1 MVQIAT
7 EVRWQD
13 RRFEVPMERI
23 LLSEELGFDAVF
35 TAGGYGSEELVGL
48 GYIAAHTKRLK
59 LGTRLTEVTGRA
71 PAMAAMAFQTLDH
84 LTGGNRVI
92 CGVGSAS
99 PVACEGLQ
107 GKPWGKPVARMRDF
121 VAILRQVFAGQAID
135 HQGTEWSAPYRGS
148 GHMGVGPTAIGLEV
162 ISRIPVVVAAA
173 GPQMTVLAAEIGDG
187 WMPPGWAPGI
197 LPTMLPLLE
206 QGFAKSGN
214 AQTFDGF
221 EIWSHVDMNVHDD
234 VRIAMRPFKEYV
246 VTWSQMQRPFMEARG
261 YPALADT
268 LAEIIAD
275 AAAAGAADGAEA
287 RVMAG
292 LPMLDGEFWERALD
306 AVPDEY
312 VDDGWLVGPVER
324 IRRRVEPWLDCGLEG
339 VIFRYGP
346 QMNHD
351 RNVENL
357 DAFRAVAAAA
367 GRAPFNG

>member
-1 MVQIAT
+1 VVQIAT

-13 RRFEVPMERI
+13 RLFEMPMERI

-35 TAGGYGSEELVGL
+35 TAGGYGCEELVGL
-48 GYIAAHTKRLK
+48 GYIAAQTKRLT

-84 LTGGNRVI
+84 LTGGGRVI
-92 CGVGSAS
+92 CGIGSAS
-99 PVACEGLQ
+99 PIACEGLQ

-121 VAILRQVFAGQAID
+121 VAILRQAFAGEHID
-135 HQGTEWSAPYRGS
+135 HQGTELSAPYRGP
-148 GHMGVGPTAIGLEV
+148 GNLGVAPGAIGLEI
-162 ISRIPVVVAAA
+162 ISEIPILVAAA

-197 LPTMLPLLE
+197 LPEMLPLLE
-206 QGFAKSGN
+206 QGFAKAGGGKSLDDF
-214 AQTFDGF
+214 Q
-221 EIWSHVDMNVHDD
+221 IWGHVDMNVHDD
-234 VRIAMRPFKEYV
+234 VREAMRPFKEYV
-246 VTWSQMQRPFMEARG
+246 VTWSQMQGPFMKARG
-261 YPALADT
+261 YPELAGT
-268 LAEIIAD
+268 LGAIIAE

-292 LPMLDGEFWERALD
+292 KPMLDEPFWQRSLD

-312 VDDGWLVGPVER
+312 VDDGWLVGPVKRIQER
-324 IRRRVEPWLDCGLEG
+324 VGPWLDCGLDG

-346 QMNHD
+346 QLNHD

-367 GRAPFNG
+367 GRAPSV